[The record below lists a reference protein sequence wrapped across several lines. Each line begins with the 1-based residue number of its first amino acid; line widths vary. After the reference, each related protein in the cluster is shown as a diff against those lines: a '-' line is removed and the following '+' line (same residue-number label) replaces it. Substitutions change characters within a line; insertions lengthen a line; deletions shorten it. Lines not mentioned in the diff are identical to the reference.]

1 MRKLV
6 KYILLGVLW
15 LLPISAGIFTLLLRA
30 DKLKWVNKNQPI
42 EIIADMDNGVNLD
55 AQSKNV
61 FFKHKSWERLKPENA
76 VPVSGDI
83 YRIEQNDIEGS
94 AANGDNPLEDSEL
107 LRKYGKHLFE
117 THCAVC
123 HNHNLDG
130 MGSILTKVKLKEDE
144 DPFPFPPDIRE
155 KGKDVLPD
163 SRIFHILCAGQN
175 LMMPVSNKLN
185 DNDKWAIILYIRVL
199 QDAYKKNKTSK

>member
-1 MRKLV
+1 M
-6 KYILLGVLW
+6 
-15 LLPISAGIFTLLLRA
+15 GIFTLLLRA

-61 FFKHKSWERLKPENA
+61 FFKHKSWESLKPDNA
-76 VPVSGDI
+76 VPTSGDI
-83 YRIEQNDIEGS
+83 YRIEQNDIEAS
-94 AANGDNPLEDSEL
+94 VANGDNPLEDSEL

-117 THCAVC
+117 THCDVC

-130 MGSILTKVKLKEDE
+130 MGSILTKVKLKKDE
-144 DPFPFPPDIRE
+144 DPFPYPPDMRE

-163 SRIFHILCAGQN
+163 NRIFHILSAGQN
-175 LMMPVSNKLN
+175 LMMPVSNKLS

-199 QDAYKKNKTSK
+199 QDAYKSKKIE